1 MDKDGLNSSNLLK
14 RQVSDFQIDLISQ
27 LGRSQTPLQGALNS
41 PILPHP
47 GSSSETTIPPPG
59 LFPINNEANNT
70 NNNNTNENE
79 IEKSEEELTSMDR
92 YGLNG
97 LLPLIRMENNDQT
110 TVAIGTDLN
119 LLGLNMSEDFVNV
132 KLSKTFASPWVE
144 TSRSEVEPTFNRK
157 TFNKIEIDDSINAFQ
172 EKLSLFTD
180 ETLFFIF
187 YTKTR
192 DILQEFSSRELM
204 SRNWRYHKELQ
215 VWLTKDSSVEP
226 IQISN
231 NSEKGLY
238 IFFDP
243 HSWEKIKK
251 EFILNYQSIMS

>member
-1 MDKDGLNSSNLLK
+1 VNQEKSNGDGN
-14 RQVSDFQIDLISQ
+14 
-27 LGRSQTPLQGALNS
+27 
-41 PILPHP
+41 
-47 GSSSETTIPPPG
+47 GSSVDGKRT
-59 LFPINNEANNT
+59 
-70 NNNNTNENE
+70 
-79 IEKSEEELTSMDR
+79 EEELTNMDR

-119 LLGLNMSEDFVNV
+119 LLGLNMSEEYVDV
-132 KLSKTFASPWVE
+132 KLSSFFASPWVE
-144 TSRSEVEPTFNRK
+144 TSRSEVEPMFEKKFDRVQV
-157 TFNKIEIDDSINAFQ
+157 DDSVVAFQ
-172 EKLSLFTD
+172 EKLPLFTD

-243 HSWEKIKK
+243 HSWEKIRK